1 MVTRYAEYFALLS
14 EKLLWL
20 NLWVTIYRTGLAG
33 QQGSYVVK
41 SPLYYYLAKIEEDS
55 SSWHEI
61 HLFTALSL

>member
-1 MVTRYAEYFALLS
+1 MRESLLIALLS

-20 NLWVTIYRTGLAG
+20 NLWVTIHRTGLVG

-41 SPLYYYLAKIEEDS
+41 SPLYYCLAKIEEDS

-61 HLFTALSL
+61 HLIFTALSL